1 MSPVLRTRR
10 ATSDRSGPRFP
21 PGYWTIWTTVAIDLV
36 GFGIVAP
43 ILPLYAKRFGA
54 SGFTAGLLFSTF
66 SLAQFLFAPVLGRLS
81 DRYGRKP
88 IIVLSL
94 FGTAVGSFLTAAA
107 GSLAVLFFAR
117 ALDGASGA
125 SVSVAQGAVSDLASP
140 EDRPRLLGM
149 LGAAFG
155 VGFVIGPAI
164 GGLASVH
171 PTLPFT
177 LAGIIAALNGIA
189 ALVRLP
195 ETRPSAA
202 RAGGASRAA
211 AATGHRLAGLLD
223 AARHGRML
231 RRLLLVTFAAT
242 CSFSGFEATFSR
254 FGDARF
260 GLTLASASAVFVGI
274 GVFLVA
280 VQGGLIGPVTKAL
293 GNRRAYTVGL
303 GLSAAGLLTLAAAQS
318 WWVLV
323 PALALLALGQG
334 IATPTLTSMVVDRV
348 PPDQR
353 GQALGFQQSAGALA
367 RIAGPALAGKLFDI
381 RVPLPYLVGAGLTL
395 AALALLLGDGEKDRT
410 ASGVSAS
417 AAPTP
422 APR

>member
-1 MSPVLRTRR
+1 MSPVLRRR
-10 ATSDRSGPRFP
+10 AAPDRSGPRFP

-94 FGTAVGSFLTAAA
+94 FGTAIGSFLTAAA
-107 GSLAVLFFAR
+107 GSLAVLFAAR

-125 SVSVAQGAVSDLASP
+125 SVSVAQGAVSDLAP
-140 EDRPRLLGM
+140 PHERARLLGM

-155 VGFVIGPAI
+155 VGFTIGPAI

-177 LAGIIAALNGIA
+177 IAGTIAAVNGVLAI
-189 ALVRLP
+189 VRLP
-195 ETRPSAA
+195 ETRPAGARVGAAVSA
-202 RAGGASRAA
+202 G
-211 AATGHRLAGLLD
+211 GHRLAGLLD
-223 AARHGRML
+223 AARHGQTL

-254 FGDARF
+254 FGEARF
-260 GLTLASASAVFVGI
+260 GLTLASASVVFVGI

-280 VQGGLIGPVTKAL
+280 VQGGLIGPVTQRL
-293 GNRRAYTVGL
+293 GNRRAYTAGL
-303 GLSAAGLLTLAAAQS
+303 GISVAGLLALAAAES

-334 IATPTLTSMVVDRV
+334 LATPTLTSLLVDRV
-348 PPDQR
+348 PAHQR

-367 RIAGPALAGKLFDI
+367 RIAGPALAGKLFDV

-395 AALALLLGDGEKDRT
+395 AALALLAGVGEPARSDE
-410 ASGVSAS
+410 VSA
-417 AAPTP
+417 PP
-422 APR
+422 AGVPR